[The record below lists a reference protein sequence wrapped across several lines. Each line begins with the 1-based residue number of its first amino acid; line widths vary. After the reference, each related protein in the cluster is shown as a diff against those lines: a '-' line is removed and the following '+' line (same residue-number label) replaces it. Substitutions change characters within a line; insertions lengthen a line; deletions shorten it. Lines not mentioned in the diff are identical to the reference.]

1 MVLTTWYVYDIVCI
15 VHLYSFVANNYSM
28 CVVNIYQH
36 CSILDHVSCS
46 TWLRED
52 LSSDQTPS
60 KQAIENEEKLIGTF
74 KVIHIAS

>member
-1 MVLTTWYVYDIVCI
+1 MYLCMY
-15 VHLYSFVANNYSM
+15 NNAH
-28 CVVNIYQH
+28 CQQ

-52 LSSDQTPS
+52 LGLDQTPS

-74 KVIHIAS
+74 KVIYVHNTHWLLTSIKHTAAH